1 MYSPFSKSFQST
13 KWQPVLVISM
23 SKLRESKLNENFT
36 PEDLYSF
43 MEQLEEAYCSML
55 RGKDEKSDEDLEL
68 LNNLYNS
75 IVEIRNFIKIKN
87 SR

>member
-1 MYSPFSKSFQST
+1 
-13 KWQPVLVISM
+13 
-23 SKLRESKLNENFT
+23 
-36 PEDLYSF
+36 
-43 MEQLEEAYCSML
+43 ML

-75 IVEIRNFIKIKN
+75 IVELRNFIKIKN

>member
-1 MYSPFSKSFQST
+1 
-13 KWQPVLVISM
+13 M
-23 SKLRESKLNENFT
+23 SKLRESKLNGNFT

-55 RGKDEKSDEDLEL
+55 RDKDEKSDEDLEL

-87 SR
+87 SK